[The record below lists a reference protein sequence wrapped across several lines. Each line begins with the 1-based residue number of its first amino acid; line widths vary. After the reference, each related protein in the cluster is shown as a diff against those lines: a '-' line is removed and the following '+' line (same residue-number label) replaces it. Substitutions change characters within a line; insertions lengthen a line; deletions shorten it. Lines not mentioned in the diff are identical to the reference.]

1 MSDRGT
7 RGREGGGEEN
17 GRCLRL
23 NRARIDDE

>member
-7 RGREGGGEEN
+7 GGREGGEEN